1 MRISDWSSD
10 VCSSDLNGIVIAE
23 DISRRLGLGQ
33 PRTDACIDAGRTLSL
48 PLLTSSLTIIL
59 AFTPLLLAQDQT
71 GEYVRSLAQVIA
83 ITLIS
88 SWILSLTVTPL
99 LCFYFLKAEAGE
111 HDPDADHHF
120 DTRFYRIYRSVLS
133 ALLRKRLLFMAGI
146 VAAFVAALYGF
157 AFVPKQFFPNSER
170 NQFMIVVNLPAGTPI
185 DRTED
190 AVRRI
195 GAWLLDESANPEVE
209 SVVSY
214 IGYGGPRIVLA
225 MAPVAAAAHRGFIL
239 VNVPVDTDL
248 DPIVKRTRRHLLD
261 HFPGDRKSTR
271 LNSSH

>member
-1 MRISDWSSD
+1 
-10 VCSSDLNGIVIAE
+10 
-23 DISRRLGLGQ
+23 
-33 PRTDACIDAGRTLSL
+33 
-48 PLLTSSLTIIL
+48 
-59 AFTPLLLAQDQT
+59 
-71 GEYVRSLAQVIA
+71 
-83 ITLIS
+83 
-88 SWILSLTVTPL
+88 
-99 LCFYFLKAEAGE
+99 
-111 HDPDADHHF
+111 
-120 DTRFYRIYRSVLS
+120 
-133 ALLRKRLLFMAGI
+133 
-146 VAAFVAALYGF
+146 
-157 AFVPKQFFPNSER
+157 
-170 NQFMIVVNLPAGTPI
+170 MIVVNLPASTPI

-261 HFPGDRKSTR
+261 HFPGIAGEVKKFWLGGTETGLAELRVIGQDADVLKGIAEQIKAILRTTTGTADVKAAWENRTLKMVVRVEQTTASRAGITQAGIAH
-271 LNSSH
+271 SSSEERGGGTERGS